1 MDLKVMEW
9 TINIP
14 EKKDW
19 IKIFDHQNDGHHSE
33 KLKWNSEDFSPFSG
47 FTFRLEF
54 TCSINEGNIITKVA
68 LKNCENRSVF
78 VSEWTPY
85 RPKERLHWVYE
96 NFILKPNAGSDPRGP
111 KFRPNTIRYDNV
123 TLFNTSFT
131 SKLKIKVDFLSKSL
145 NDDLERELEREWMKP
160 FSGDTILECE
170 GTELRCHSFILCA
183 RSEVLRAFLSSPG
196 FVEGKDRKIKFPNMD
211 LKTLREMLKYLY
223 TDTFDGDFD
232 NIPALFSAAD
242 QYDLQGLKNICEDLL
257 IENIDIGNAVEYFY
271 LAYIHDVK
279 KLLESSSNFIRTHF
293 ELVKNSEGWKI
304 LTDENKELKEMM
316 IEKFLN
322 GLQIL

>member
-1 MDLKVMEW
+1 MEW

-78 VSEWTPY
+78 VSEWIPY

-170 GTELRCHSFILCA
+170 GTELR
-183 RSEVLRAFLSSPG
+183 
-196 FVEGKDRKIKFPNMD
+196 
-211 LKTLREMLKYLY
+211 
-223 TDTFDGDFD
+223 GDFD

-279 KLLESSSNFIRTHF
+279 KLLESSSNFIRTNF
-293 ELVKNSEGWKI
+293 ELVKNSEAWKI
-304 LTDENKELKEMM
+304 LTDENKELKEMT
-316 IEKFLN
+316 IEKFLS